1 MKKIDDEI
9 LKFLSGSMKPD
20 EVEKFNSKIKA
31 SVDFKNQLDE
41 AKNILAELR
50 TGSIDTNEKYFVNL
64 IPRMRERIE
73 ADKKHRLR
81 KQLYYAVPVF
91 AIALIVFLVY
101 PRSNTAFE
109 NYYGELAQAVVNNID
124 DKDVSQKYLNDVSME
139 PAYAAAVKSDDFTLG
154 LEDAVNNIPSS
165 YLNVIGYSNAETYQ
179 SLGNLSGDDIDNLC
193 KELNDFK
200 LQ

>member
-179 SLGNLSGDDIDNLC
+179 SLGNLSGDEIDNLC

>member
-9 LKFLSGSMKPD
+9 FKFLSGSMKPD

-50 TGSIDTNEKYFVNL
+50 IGSIDTNEKYFVNL

-73 ADKKHRLR
+73 AEHRLR

-101 PRSNTAFE
+101 PRSNTTFE

-154 LEDAVNNIPSS
+154 LENAVNNIPTS

-179 SLGNLSGDDIDNLC
+179 SLGNLSGDEIDNLC